1 MSSAGQSADASCY
14 SGQEN
19 DDQSL
24 APMTIAINQAIQVL
38 QQEQSTKQNHSAE
51 NEYQGDEYEYNDDDA
66 GIENASEYE
75 YNDEQS
81 MTQEFTQTPSR
92 PERLTLSQVDF
103 DQWMQLHAVLE
114 DDSSINS
121 TAVCSYSSFNQHHGK
136 GEEVE
141 NGGQQQH
148 AEEDYKCG
156 MVDVQGAWL
165 KATQNWSSD
174 EHQSMDVDDDIPIS
188 IASSE
193 SEDDGEYDDVSSTND
208 PQEYS
213 DSAYQRSGSVDP
225 PAANAALFL
234 AGLADQEAEGV
245 VGKPEETNQS
255 LEDQPY
261 YYEQPPPQSLPPL
274 DEMSRAINESLD
286 RSNELA
292 NEIYAICDEVAAT
305 ALDSSCADHI
315 DKYDTNEVENS
326 TLSCSKSMVQSVD
339 MAKEIANV
347 RTEAS
352 AQQDKLK
359 AQLVRLSTEIYQ
371 IDAER
376 NSLSK
381 RLSSLERDS
390 CEYQQNMDELE
401 EQVKELNRRLSAK
414 DQELQM
420 ATSMLTTAKHE
431 RDDLAGKCASL
442 ESNIKRLEEKQ
453 SLVVDVQKDPLDAPE
468 RNTQNHQQCQDKAD
482 RMYADVRDQL
492 LKMQSRERLLL
503 STNRALEARLGDA
516 LRKLAGP
523 VESIDILADHRRHW
537 DAQLVEARSEAK
549 TAKEDLIC
557 AEQGL
562 ENERQTNERLRIRIL
577 ELESAVGLATVTPRK
592 RKADSYSNP
601 EPLSSTD
608 IAEPMLLDAL
618 AATNTPC
625 RSNGDGAASDRQEC
639 QQAIVSAG
647 EFARNRRR
655 KLHKPD
661 DTDSVS
667 DAGAV
672 TPIMSRAAV
681 DRRLSSG
688 RTPYRSFTGKPVTP
702 RIHLNH
708 GPTVS
713 PRSASKISSESRL
726 NARKGTFDMK
736 ENISGRYVNN
746 STGDRGR
753 ALERR
758 LL

>member
-1 MSSAGQSADASCY
+1 
-14 SGQEN
+14 
-19 DDQSL
+19 
-24 APMTIAINQAIQVL
+24 MTIAINQAIQVL

-51 NEYQGDEYEYNDDDA
+51 NEYQGGEYEYNDDDA
-66 GIENASEYE
+66 SIENASEYE

-121 TAVCSYSSFNQHHGK
+121 TAVCSYSSFNQHHGE

-148 AEEDYKCG
+148 VEEDYKCG
-156 MVDVQGAWL
+156 MMDVQGAWL
-165 KATQNWSSD
+165 KATHNWSSD

-193 SEDDGEYDDVSSTND
+193 SEDDGEYDDVGSTND
-208 PQEYS
+208 SQEYS
-213 DSAYQRSGSVDP
+213 DSAYQRSGNVDP
-225 PAANAALFL
+225 SAANAALFL
-234 AGLADQEAEGV
+234 AGLADQEAEDV
-245 VGKPEETNQS
+245 VDKPEETNQP

-261 YYEQPPPQSLPPL
+261 YYEQPSPQSLPPL

-286 RSNELA
+286 RSNALA

-305 ALDSSCADHI
+305 ALDSSCAAHI

-326 TLSCSKSMVQSVD
+326 TLSCSKSMAQSVD

-401 EQVKELNRRLSAK
+401 EQVKELNRKLSAK

-420 ATSMLTTAKHE
+420 ATSMLTTAKRE

-453 SLVVDVQKDPLDAPE
+453 SLVVDVQKDPFDAPE
-468 RNTQNHQQCQDKAD
+468 RNTQKHQQCQDKAD

-523 VESIDILADHRRHW
+523 VEPIDILADHRRHW

-549 TAKEDLIC
+549 AAKEDLVC

-592 RKADSYSNP
+592 RKADSYSNR

-608 IAEPMLLDAL
+608 IAEPMLLDGL
-618 AATNTPC
+618 ATTNTPC

-661 DTDSVS
+661 GTDSVS

-688 RTPYRSFTGKPVTP
+688 RTPYRPFTGKPVTP

-713 PRSASKISSESRL
+713 PRSASKISSESLL

-736 ENISGRYVNN
+736 ENISGRSVNN

>member
-1 MSSAGQSADASCY
+1 MSSAGQSDDASCY

-38 QQEQSTKQNHSAE
+38 QQEQSAKQNLFTE
-51 NEYQGDEYEYNDDDA
+51 NEDQDDEYEYNDGDA
-66 GIENASEYE
+66 GIKNASEYD

-121 TAVCSYSSFNQHHGK
+121 TAVCSYSSFNQYHGEG
-136 GEEVE
+136 GEIENEVL
-141 NGGQQQH
+141 QQQV
-148 AEEDYKCG
+148 EEDYKCG

-193 SEDDGEYDDVSSTND
+193 SEDDGEYDDVSSTSD
-208 PQEYS
+208 SQEYS
-213 DSAYQRSGSVDP
+213 DNVHQRAGSVEP
-225 PAANAALFL
+225 YAANAALFL
-234 AGLADQEAEGV
+234 AGLTDQKAEDAAD
-245 VGKPEETNQS
+245 KPEETNQS
-255 LEDQPY
+255 LKDQT
-261 YYEQPPPQSLPPL
+261 YYEQPAPQPLPPL

-286 RSNELA
+286 RSNALA

-305 ALDSSCADHI
+305 ALDSNRADHI
-315 DKYDTNEVENS
+315 DKYDTDEVDTS
-326 TLSCSKSMVQSVD
+326 TLSCGKNLVQSVD
-339 MAKEIANV
+339 LEKEIANV

-359 AQLVRLSTEIYQ
+359 AQLVRLSTELYQ

-376 NSLSK
+376 NGLSK

-390 CEYQQNMDELE
+390 CEYQQNIDELE

-420 ATSMLTTAKHE
+420 TTSMLTAAERE

-442 ESNIKRLEEKQ
+442 ESNIKRLEEQQ
-453 SLVVDVQKDPLDAPE
+453 SSVVDVQKDTFDAPE
-468 RNTQNHQQCQDKAD
+468 RNPREYKQCQDKAD
-482 RMYADVRDQL
+482 RMHADVRDQL
-492 LKMQSRERLLL
+492 LRMQSRERLLL

-523 VESIDILADHRRHW
+523 VEPIDILADHRRHW

-549 TAKEDLIC
+549 TAKESLVC
-557 AEQGL
+557 AEQSL
-562 ENERQTNERLRIRIL
+562 ENERQANERLRIRIL
-577 ELESAVGLATVTPRK
+577 ELESAVGLTNVTPRK
-592 RKADSYSNP
+592 RKADSYSNT
-601 EPLSSTD
+601 ESLASTD
-608 IAEPMLLDAL
+608 VAEPMPLDVL
-618 AATNTPC
+618 AAKNTQYK
-625 RSNGDGAASDRQEC
+625 SSGDGTANDRQGC

-655 KLHKPD
+655 KLHKQD
-661 DTDSVS
+661 DTESVS
-667 DAGAV
+667 NAGAV
-672 TPIMSRAAV
+672 TPIMSRAIA

-688 RTPYRSFTGKPVTP
+688 RTPYKPFTGKPVTP

-713 PRSASKISSESRL
+713 PRSVSKISSESRL
-726 NARKGTFDMK
+726 NARNGSFDMK
-736 ENISGRYVNN
+736 ENIFERSVNN

-753 ALERR
+753 ALEHR